1 MTKVCQ
7 DRNSSTAGHRRLE
20 ASLSYTVSST
30 LVIKGD
36 PVSREQKGKKKKKF
50 IYILQCS
57 AAARWMLADKTRQG
71 RLIAMLWAAICDMIM
86 RANHYNLLDSRFLLS
101 KIRSLSQTEPE
112 CPVSWEASSSL
123 FSYSL
128 SLAHNLRIYGPGC
141 VIDYRTNAAGCSA
154 LHKRTLA
161 CVYWRT

>member
-1 MTKVCQ
+1 MRTTKSSSRVTKVCQ
-7 DRNSSTAGHRRLE
+7 ERNSSTAGHRRLE
-20 ASLSYTVSST
+20 ASLSYTVNSM

-36 PVSREQKGKKKKKF
+36 PVSREQKGKKKKKKKF
-50 IYILQCS
+50 VYILQRS
-57 AAARWMLADKTRQG
+57 AAARWMLADKAREG
-71 RLIAMLWAAICDMIM
+71 RLIAMLWAAIYDMIM
-86 RANHYNLLDSRFLLS
+86 RANHSNLLDSRFLLS

-141 VIDYRTNAAGCSA
+141 VID
-154 LHKRTLA
+154 
-161 CVYWRT
+161 